1 MPRFSIHH
9 ITKYTYE
16 GPVRDSANQI
26 VLFPIKDELQEVLN
40 QTLSITD
47 DPPVDIYKDYYG
59 NEVGSFTHAEP
70 HTALII
76 DSRLEVMTKPRP
88 ALVDD
93 NPAAQQWDYLQQL
106 RWQVPGRTGGSLSEG
121 QTLDFSGKR
130 DTFSRDTF
138 DGYFIDFLLQEKF
151 ACLPAVLEDAQLQDM
166 VSQTPLQATTQLT
179 AYIYDHFKYIKG
191 ITTVE
196 TTLDE
201 VWNLKAGVCQDFA
214 HFLLV
219 LLRQINIPARYVSGY
234 ICPNKNGMRGEGATH
249 AWVEAFI
256 PGNGWV
262 GFDPTNNC
270 VTDDLHVRLAV
281 GRNFSDCSPVKG
293 TYKGAAGQT
302 LEVGVSVSYE
312 GGRTTDDTAT
322 VLTPQPAARNGKDAA
337 EQNSYRRYMEMMQQQ

>member
-1 MPRFSIHH
+1 MPRFNIHH

-26 VLFPIKDELQEVLN
+26 VLFPIKDEFQDVLK
-40 QTLSITD
+40 QALSISG
-47 DPPVDIYKDYYG
+47 DPDVDVYKDYYG
-59 NEVGSFTHAEP
+59 NEIGTFTHAES
-70 HTALII
+70 HTSLTI
-76 DSRLEVMTKPRP
+76 DSRVEVATKQHPP
-88 ALVDD
+88 LVDD
-93 NPAAQQWDYLQQL
+93 TPAAQQWDYLQQL
-106 RWQVPGRTGGSLSEG
+106 RWQVP
-121 QTLDFSGKR
+121 FV
-130 DTFSRDTF
+130 
-138 DGYFIDFLLQEKF
+138 DFLKQEKF
-151 ACLPAVLEDAQLQDM
+151 TSLTDVLQDAKLTEM
-166 VSQTPLQATTQLT
+166 LSLSPLQAAQELKT
-179 AYIYDHFKYIKG
+179 YVYDHFKYIKG

-201 VWNLKAGVCQDFA
+201 IWKLRAGVCQDFA

-234 ICPNKNGMRGEGATH
+234 ICPNQNGMRGEGATH
-249 AWVEAFI
+249 AWIEAFI

-270 VTDDLHVRLAV
+270 VADDLHVRLAV

-312 GGRTTDDTAT
+312 SGRTTDDTAT
-322 VLTPQPAARNGKDAA
+322 VLTPQPAARNGNGST